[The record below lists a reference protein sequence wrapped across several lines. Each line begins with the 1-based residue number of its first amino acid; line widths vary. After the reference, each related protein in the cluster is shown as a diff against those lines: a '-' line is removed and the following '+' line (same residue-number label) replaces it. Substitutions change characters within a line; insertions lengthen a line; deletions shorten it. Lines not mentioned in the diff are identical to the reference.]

1 MKKLALII
9 SAMCFSITS
18 LADNYKILQM
28 NTPSVKIGNQICKTG
43 DVFPD
48 AQPIM
53 WSNDK
58 QAIKAMNLKTKQIK
72 LFAAKVFQNLEARSV
87 KDYYLKNNHLSTRGG
102 INTFSDLAEE
112 LSDTIYLY
120 DVVQVESPV
129 RIDSLSSYLISYV
142 QNGKKKWRTLMST
155 DEHFFFSR
163 DLFGDNI
170 DGGEYTLTLYFRK
183 KGMEDFLISDI
194 IEVVTLPLTDVDK
207 CTIPM
212 EDD

>member
-18 LADNYKILQM
+18 LADNYKILQI
-28 NTPSVKIGNQICKTG
+28 NTSSVKIGKQICKIG

-48 AQPIM
+48 AEPIL

-58 QAIKAMNLKTKQIK
+58 QAMKAMNLKTKQIK
-72 LFAAKVFQNLEARSV
+72 LFAAKVFQNMEAKSI

-129 RIDSLSSYLISYV
+129 MIDSLSSYLISYV
-142 QNGKKKWRTLMST
+142 QNGEKKWRTLMST

-163 DLFGDNI
+163 DLFGENN
-170 DGGEYTLTLYFRK
+170 DGGEYALTLYFRK
-183 KGMEDFLISDI
+183 KGMDDFVITANVI
-194 IEVVTLPLTDVDK
+194 VVLLPLDIDATERLNIK
-207 CTIPM
+207 TK
-212 EDD
+212 

>member
-18 LADNYKILQM
+18 LADNYKILQI
-28 NTPSVKIGNQICKTG
+28 NTSSVKIGKQICKIG

-48 AQPIM
+48 AEPIL

-58 QAIKAMNLKTKQIK
+58 QAMKAMNLKTKQIK
-72 LFAAKVFQNLEARSV
+72 LFAAKVFQNMEAKSI

-120 DVVQVESPV
+120 DVMQVESPV
-129 RIDSLSSYLISYV
+129 KIDSLSSYLISYV
-142 QNGKKKWRTLMST
+142 QNGEKKWRTLMST

-163 DLFGDNI
+163 ELFGEVI
-170 DGGEYTLTLYFRK
+170 DSNEFTITLYFRK
-183 KGMEDFLISDI
+183 KGLEDYLISEDI
-194 IEVVTLPLTDVDK
+194 IVVLLPLN
-207 CTIPM
+207 IS
-212 EDD
+212 E

>member
-18 LADNYKILQM
+18 MADNYKILQM

-43 DVFPD
+43 DVFRD
-48 AQPIM
+48 AEPIL

-72 LFAAKVFQNLEARSV
+72 LFAAKVFLNLEAKSI
-87 KDYYLKNNHLSTRGG
+87 KDYYIKKNHLSTRGG

-129 RIDSLSSYLISYV
+129 KVDSLSSYLISYV
-142 QNGKKKWRTLMST
+142 QNGEKKWRALMSI
-155 DEHFFFSR
+155 DNYFYLCRE
-163 DLFGDNI
+163 LFNEVD
-170 DGGEYTLTLYFRK
+170 DRTEYTLTLYFRK
-183 KGMEDFLISDI
+183 KGIEDYMISDEI
-194 IEVVTLPLTDVDK
+194 VVRLLPLE
-207 CTIPM
+207 INNSN
-212 EDD
+212 

>member
-48 AQPIM
+48 AEPIL

-72 LFAAKVFQNLEARSV
+72 LFAAKVFQNLEAKSI

-102 INTFSDLAEE
+102 INSFSDLAEE

-120 DVVQVESPV
+120 DAVQLESPV
-129 RIDSLSSYLISYV
+129 KIDSLSSYLISYDN
-142 QNGKKKWRTLMST
+142 NGEKKWRTLMST

-163 DLFGDNI
+163 ELFGADI
-170 DGGEYTLTLYFRK
+170 DSNEFTITLYFRK
-183 KGMEDFLISDI
+183 KGLEDYLISEDI
-194 IEVVTLPLTDVDK
+194 FVVLLPLN
-207 CTIPM
+207 IS
-212 EDD
+212 E

>member
-18 LADNYKILQM
+18 LADNYKILQI
-28 NTPSVKIGNQICKTG
+28 NTSSVKIGKQICKIG

-48 AQPIM
+48 AEPIL

-58 QAIKAMNLKTKQIK
+58 QAMKAMNLKTKQIK
-72 LFAAKVFQNLEARSV
+72 LFAAKVFQNMEAKSI

-120 DVVQVESPV
+120 DVVQMESPV

-142 QNGKKKWRTLMST
+142 QNGEKKWRTLMST

-163 DLFGDNI
+163 ELFGADI
-170 DGGEYTLTLYFRK
+170 DSNEFTITLYFRK
-183 KGMEDFLISDI
+183 KGLEDYLISEDI
-194 IEVVTLPLTDVDK
+194 FVVLLPLN
-207 CTIPM
+207 IS
-212 EDD
+212 E

>member
-1 MKKLALII
+1 MIKLALVI

-48 AQPIM
+48 AEPIL

-72 LFAAKVFQNLEARSV
+72 LFAAKVFQNLEAKSI

-102 INTFSDLAEE
+102 INTFSDLTEE
-112 LSDTIYLY
+112 LSDTICLY

-129 RIDSLSSYLISYV
+129 KIDSLSSYLISYV
-142 QNGKKKWRTLMST
+142 QNGEKKWRTLMST

-163 DLFGDNI
+163 ELFGEFI
-170 DGGEYTLTLYFRK
+170 DSNEFTITLYFRK
-183 KGMEDFLISDI
+183 KGLEDYLISEDI
-194 IEVVTLPLTDVDK
+194 IVVLLPLN
-207 CTIPM
+207 IN
-212 EDD
+212 E

>member
-48 AQPIM
+48 AEPIL

-72 LFAAKVFQNLEARSV
+72 LFAAKVFQNLEAKSI

-129 RIDSLSSYLISYV
+129 KIDSLSSYLISYV
-142 QNGKKKWRTLMST
+142 QNGEKKWRALMST
-155 DEHFFFSR
+155 DKYFFLSR
-163 DLFGDNI
+163 ELFEDSDNQA
-170 DGGEYTLTLYFRK
+170 EYTLTLYFRK
-183 KGMEDFLISDI
+183 KRFDDYMVSDGI
-194 IEVVTLPLTDVDK
+194 VILLLPQS
-207 CTIPM
+207 IN
-212 EDD
+212 E

>member
-1 MKKLALII
+1 MKNLALII
-9 SAMCFSITS
+9 SAIWLSITS
-18 LADNYKILQM
+18 MADNYKILQM
-28 NTPSVKIGNQICKTG
+28 NTPYVKIGNQICKTG

-48 AQPIM
+48 AEPIL
-53 WSNDK
+53 WSNDN

-72 LFAAKVFQNLEARSV
+72 LFAAKVFQNLEAKSI

-129 RIDSLSSYLISYV
+129 KIDSLSSYLISYV
-142 QNGKKKWRTLMST
+142 QNGEKKWRTLMST

-163 DLFGDNI
+163 ELFGEDI
-170 DGGEYTLTLYFRK
+170 DSNEFTITLYFRK
-183 KGMEDFLISDI
+183 KEMEYFIISDSV
-194 IEVVTLPLTDVDK
+194 EVVVLPLEMYN
-207 CTIPM
+207 PNGR
-212 EDD
+212 